1 MSEIQ
6 VIYKAGDFT
15 IEIGSTHPM
24 LDAFMEQ
31 RDVDRWVL
39 LTAENPNSEEFPF
52 FINKQ
57 RTGVLRQELRS
68 RAFLSIEAVGESNL
82 DEIPNENCFLVI
94 GMSLEEAV
102 EIALRYDQDAI
113 VTGTPKMFAEIIA
126 LHS

>member
-1 MSEIQ
+1 MSELQ

-31 RDVDRWVL
+31 SNAERWVL

-57 RTGVLRQELRS
+57 RTGVLRQELRD
-68 RAFLSIEAVGESNL
+68 RAFLSIEAIGESNL
-82 DEIPNENCFLVI
+82 EEIPNENCFLVVGI
-94 GMSLEEAV
+94 SLEEAV

-113 VTGTPKMFAEIIA
+113 VTGRPKEFAEIVA